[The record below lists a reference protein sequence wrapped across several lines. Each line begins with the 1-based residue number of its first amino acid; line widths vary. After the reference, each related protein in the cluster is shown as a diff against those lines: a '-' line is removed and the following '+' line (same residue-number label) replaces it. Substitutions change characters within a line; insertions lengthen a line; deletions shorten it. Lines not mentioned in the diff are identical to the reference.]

1 MNKDIKIL
9 ISSTQYP
16 YYGGSAT
23 NAYALIKEFRKNGY
37 DTQGLFI
44 DSSNNNIDPDKI
56 GKVYRIKNH
65 LDLNKISII
74 LKNFG
79 REPDIIFAKNYV
91 APVVCKSIFPNSKV
105 VYLSGGCPQ
114 MMDLSLKKISSVKYL
129 SSNDSFVFEKE
140 KKCIEKSDFII
151 PNSNI
156 GKKLLIKHYGNILKI
171 KEPINTSFVSNF
183 EIFNKVNFLT
193 KKIDIIFIAS
203 NLERSVKN
211 SELAKEIFIN
221 FENNKK
227 VVVGNNSN
235 IFSGIKNTI
244 LYPYLNNKNV
254 IKLLLDS
261 KVSLCTSYYD
271 ASPNII
277 RESLNSGCNILTSKN
292 CGWSE
297 LYPEEF
303 ICEDVYDVKEWI
315 FKCKKLINKKIDF
328 NYLKSEN
335 ITQLLIGTL

>member
-44 DSSNNNIDPDKI
+44 DSSSNNIDPDNI
-56 GKVYRIKNH
+56 GKVYRMKNY
-65 LDLNKISII
+65 LDLNNISVI

-91 APVVCKSIFPNSKV
+91 APVVCKSSFSNSKV
-105 VYLSGGCPQ
+105 AYLSGGCPQ
-114 MMDLSLKKISSVKYL
+114 MMDLSLKKISAVKYL

-156 GKKLLIKHYGNILKI
+156 GKELLIKHYKNTSKI
-171 KEPINTSFVSNF
+171 KEPINTSFVSNS

-203 NLERSVKN
+203 NLERTVKN
-211 SELAKEIFIN
+211 SELAQKIFKH
-221 FENNKK
+221 FENHKK
-227 VVVGNNSN
+227 VVVGNNSK
-235 IFSGIKNTI
+235 IFEGIKNTI
-244 LYPYLNNKNV
+244 VYPHLNNKDV
-254 IKLLLDS
+254 ITLLLNS

-271 ASPNII
+271 SSPNVI
-277 RESLNSGCNILTSKN
+277 RESLISGCNILISKN
-292 CGWSE
+292 CGWYE
-297 LYPEEF
+297 LYPNDF
-303 ICEDVYDVKEWI
+303 VCNDVYDLNEWI
-315 FKCKKLINKKIDF
+315 IKCKKLLVKKIDF
-328 NYLKSEN
+328 RYSEN
-335 ITQLLIGTL
+335 KNVTQLLLEVL